1 MSVFETLKELVT
13 GTDHHPEPDSSWPQD
28 DVPDYYADTS
38 VQSYVVP
45 ALPVDQW
52 APTIDQ
58 NIPFRGVEEHGV
70 PSNSAAMTITPT
82 PQAEAEAREKEHPPL
97 EPAFISEH
105 VVDPIP
111 VVVVETPE
119 PITRSIKLVTTTFL
133 VDTTVAGT
141 QPVLIAPRKL
151 SRQKLWIRVS
161 GQTVNIGPDQSTVVQ
176 LGFPISPTLP
186 SDAMN
191 TTEPL
196 YAIPTANGATTI
208 FVMEEYVVDAEGRVT

>member
-1 MSVFETLKELVT
+1 MGLFDTLKELIT
-13 GTDHHPEPDSSWPQD
+13 RTDSRSEPDSSWPQD
-28 DVPDYYADTS
+28 DVPEYYSDVS
-38 VQSYVVP
+38 IQSYVVP
-45 ALPVDQW
+45 ALPPDQW

-70 PSNSAAMTITPT
+70 PFNSAAMNITPT
-82 PQAEAEAREKEHPPL
+82 PQAEAEVREKNHPLP
-97 EPAFISEH
+97 EPSIISEH
-105 VVDPIP
+105 LVDPIP

-133 VDTTVAGT
+133 IDTTVVGT

-151 SRQKLWIRVS
+151 SRQKLWVRVS
-161 GQTVNIGPDQSTVVQ
+161 GQSINIGPDQTTVVQ

-186 SDAMN
+186 SDTLD

-196 YAIPTANGATTI
+196 YAIPTTNGATTI

>member
-1 MSVFETLKELVT
+1 MGLFDTLKELIT
-13 GTDHHPEPDSSWPQD
+13 KTDSRSEPDSSWPQD
-28 DVPDYYADTS
+28 DVPEYYSDVS
-38 VQSYVVP
+38 IQSYVVP

-70 PSNSAAMTITPT
+70 PFNSAAMNITPT
-82 PQAEAEAREKEHPPL
+82 PQAEAEAHEKDHPLP
-97 EPAFISEH
+97 ESAIISEH
-105 VVDPIP
+105 LVDPIP

-119 PITRSIKLVTTTFL
+119 PITRSIKLITTTFL
-133 VDTTVAGT
+133 IDTTTPGT

-161 GQTVNIGPDQSTVVQ
+161 GQTINIGPDQTTVVQ

-186 SDAMN
+186 SDALD